1 MLKDS
6 VLLARKQADCRT
18 CVLQG
23 SDNLCVCLYDNCFS
37 MCGAVFWSWVMTE
50 DKQAW
55 VLSQKEDKPRIRS
68 LLLGFFI
75 LPFLN
80 GVIVLQLVVRNKD
93 FY

>member
-6 VLLARKQADCRT
+6 VFLARKHADCRT

-23 SDNLCVCLYDNCFS
+23 SDNLCVRLYDNCFS
-37 MCGAVFWSWVMTE
+37 MCGAVFWGWVMPE

-55 VLSQKEDKPRIRS
+55 VLSQKEVKPRIRS

-75 LPFLN
+75 LPSLN
-80 GVIVLQLVVRNKD
+80 GVIVLQLVVRNID
-93 FY
+93 F